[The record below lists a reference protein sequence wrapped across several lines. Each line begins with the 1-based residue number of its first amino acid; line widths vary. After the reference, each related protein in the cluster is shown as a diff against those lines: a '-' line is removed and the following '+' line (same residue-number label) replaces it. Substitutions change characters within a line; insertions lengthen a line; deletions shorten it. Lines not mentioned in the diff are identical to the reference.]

1 MSKQKPGSR
10 SWHFFFH
17 YSHIQLIMKIF
28 LNDFRF
34 PASSWTAFPFKPSK
48 SLLPFSFDSFYSSQS
63 DFLYNINEIIS
74 LWFVFH
80 CILYKSKLF
89 TCHVPFCHHS
99 PFFTP
104 LSPWP
109 SFCLFKDP
117 FSHPILQK
125 VPCRSVCFAWK
136 SLSHI
141 PWFVSSVFL
150 CLALV
155 LVFQKNLSR
164 PF

>member
-1 MSKQKPGSR
+1 MTSGSL
-10 SWHFFFH
+10 HLH
-17 YSHIQLIMKIF
+17 EQH
-28 LNDFRF
+28 
-34 PASSWTAFPFKPSK
+34 
-48 SLLPFSFDSFYSSQS
+48 SLLNHQNLFSHFHLIPFTAARVI
-63 DFLYNINEIIS
+63 FLYNINEIIS

-117 FSHPILQK
+117 FSHPTPQK
-125 VPCRSVCFAWK
+125 VPCRSICFAWK

-141 PWFVSSVFL
+141 PWLVSSVFL